1 MGGSVSRRARPDRR
15 HRQRF
20 STKWV
25 EFEDPSTLGR
35 FRRTVEIDPVDGA
48 NEPGTERYASRQRAE
63 DVAEELDPL
72 RRIQLGRAYF
82 IFPAAR
88 GDGRSA

>member
-1 MGGSVSRRARPDRR
+1 MGGSLSRRARPDRR

-35 FRRTVEIDPVDGA
+35 FRRTVEIDPVYSA
-48 NEPGTERYASRQRAE
+48 NEDVSEWYASRQRAE
-63 DVAEELDPL
+63 DGAEKLDPL
-72 RRIQLGRAYF
+72 RRVQAWCE
-82 IFPAAR
+82 A
-88 GDGRSA
+88 GRSSGRGW